1 MSYRKERGFTLP
13 ELVIVM
19 AVIGVVIAALFTFVN
34 TSVRRYVALQ
44 SESAAFG
51 QLAKQTQRIAQVL
64 RGATD
69 ITAAST
75 DDITA
80 YAYFYPND
88 SYVSL
93 IHYYKSANN
102 TQILAD
108 VTPMTAN
115 PPIGTPITAQ
125 KRTYTIIDK
134 FSSVAGVNTFTY
146 LDSVGNPLTV
156 PIADLHTIKGIKVSL
171 SVPADNVVAN
181 SNSTVTLQV
190 SLRNRKTNL

>member
-69 ITAAST
+69 ITAASA

-93 IHYYKSANN
+93 IHYYKGANN